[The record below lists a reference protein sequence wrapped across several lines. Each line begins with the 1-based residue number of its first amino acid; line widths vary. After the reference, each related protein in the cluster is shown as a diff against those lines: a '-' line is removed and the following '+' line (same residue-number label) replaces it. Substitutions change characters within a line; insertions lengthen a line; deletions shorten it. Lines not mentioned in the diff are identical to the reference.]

1 MMSLMKKKRKKMMKE
16 KMAKIQAQSPGVK
29 VQIIRQI

>member
-16 KMAKIQAQSPGVK
+16 KMAKIQAQSLGVK
-29 VQIIRQI
+29 VQINRQI

>member
-1 MMSLMKKKRKKMMKE
+1 MKKKRKKMMKE

-29 VQIIRQI
+29 VQINRQI